1 MLYLELRSDS
11 GKPRAEP
18 MKANPQLSL
27 RSLAEERELVPQE
40 KPKLD
45 PLVLSAVWGGKKSDK
60 SKPPSRNSSTLMIDS
75 PVWHTSTAH

>member
-1 MLYLELRSDS
+1 
-11 GKPRAEP
+11 
-18 MKANPQLSL
+18 MKAKPQLSL
-27 RSLAEERELVPQE
+27 RSLADERELVPQE

-75 PVWHTSTAH
+75 PVWHTSTTH